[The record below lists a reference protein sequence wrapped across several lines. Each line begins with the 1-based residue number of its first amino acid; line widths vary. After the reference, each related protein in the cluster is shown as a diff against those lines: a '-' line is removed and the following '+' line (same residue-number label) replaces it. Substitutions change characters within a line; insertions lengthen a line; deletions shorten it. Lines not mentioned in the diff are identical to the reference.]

1 MARQRRAPEPAGE
14 YAQPHQPLPRPLVP
28 GLAVLRFRRFV
39 ALGGR
44 SRVVQGQDGPLQ
56 EVTHAHP
63 HEVEGVVA
71 RERERALLV
80 EQMPVVAPRVAANE
94 LPDPPV
100 GQEVLVRREDE
111 RACEG
116 GKLGRDLD
124 ELTGGAH
131 RREGEE
137 KVPVH
142 AVLLNRLLVVERVH
156 HDRSHRAADEQRQR
170 VVKGNH
176 QVVPEAVRLDAE
188 VALLSGRDPP
198 RLPGHQRVGQHERP
212 APDIHQPDPVVPRL
226 TQPAGK
232 RVKVDREDGDG
243 GGERHRGSVR
253 GEVRSR
259 CVRLGLVTER

>member
-1 MARQRRAPEPAGE
+1 
-14 YAQPHQPLPRPLVP
+14 
-28 GLAVLRFRRFV
+28 
-39 ALGGR
+39 
-44 SRVVQGQDGPLQ
+44 
-56 EVTHAHP
+56 
-63 HEVEGVVA
+63 
-71 RERERALLV
+71 
-80 EQMPVVAPRVAANE
+80 MPVVAPRVAANE

-100 GQEVLVRREDE
+100 REEVLVRREDE
-111 RACEG
+111 HAREG

-142 AVLLNRLLVVERVH
+142 AVLLHRLLVVERVH
-156 HDRSHRAADEQRQR
+156 RDRSHRAADEQRQR
-170 VVKGNH
+170 VVKRNH

-232 RVKVDREDGDG
+232 RVKVDREDGAG
-243 GGERHRGSVR
+243 GGERHGGSVR
-253 GEVRSR
+253 GEVRPR
-259 CVRLGLVTER
+259 RVTLGLVTER